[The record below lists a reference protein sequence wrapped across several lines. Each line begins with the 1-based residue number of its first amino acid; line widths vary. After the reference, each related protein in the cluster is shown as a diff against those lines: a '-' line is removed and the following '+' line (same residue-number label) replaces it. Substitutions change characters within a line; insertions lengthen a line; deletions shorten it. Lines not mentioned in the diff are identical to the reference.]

1 MLDHRACSREVSG
14 LLLRAAACRGGWV
27 ERIGTGL
34 MDRIATL
41 CRRLRVPGG
50 ATATLGGAALVGT
63 IGVALVAALPAAA
76 STTIG
81 EPVPW
86 GMGMQPAGGVVKE
99 RIGSLHDMLL
109 VIITLITILVLALL
123 AYAVMRFRAD
133 RNPNP
138 SRTSHNTMLEVAWTV
153 VPVLI
158 LVVIA
163 VPSFRLLYFMD
174 RAKDPDLTVKVTAF
188 QWAWE
193 YEYPDQDGLKFES
206 YMIPTEQLQP
216 GQRRLLDVDNELV
229 VPAGKD
235 VRVLVTS
242 RDVIH
247 SLFVP
252 ALGMQKYGIPGR
264 TLETWFRADRPGV
277 FYGQC
282 NQICGVNHA
291 FMPIV
296 IRAVPEA
303 EFAAWVQE
311 AKKRF
316 ANDNTRPAPRLAA
329 PAGGEWDG
337 AVDGASV
344 VRLAA
349 ESRGNISN
357 Q

>member
-1 MLDHRACSREVSG
+1 MV
-14 LLLRAAACRGGWV
+14 
-27 ERIGTGL
+27 
-34 MDRIATL
+34 RIATL
-41 CRRLRVPGG
+41 CRRVSSWGG
-50 ATATLGGAALVGT
+50 VKTTVSGAALVG
-63 IGVALVAALPAAA
+63 ALGAALLASLPAAA

-99 RIGSLHDMLL
+99 RIGSLHDMVL
-109 VIITLITILVLALL
+109 VIITLITIFVLALL
-123 AYAVMRFRAD
+123 AYVVMRFRAA

-138 SRTSHNTMLEVAWTV
+138 SRTSHNTMLEVVWTV

-158 LVVIA
+158 LVAIA

-174 RAKDPDLTVKVTAF
+174 RAKEPDLTVKVTAF

-206 YMIPTEQLQP
+206 YMVPTDQLQP
-216 GQRRLLDVDNELV
+216 GQRRLLDVDNQLV

-235 VRVLVTS
+235 IRVLVTS

-252 ALGMQKYGIPGR
+252 ALGVQKYGIPGR

-277 FYGQC
+277 YYGQC

-296 IRAVPEA
+296 VRAVPEA
-303 EFAAWVQE
+303 EFTAWVEE

-316 ANDNTRPAPRLAA
+316 GNDNTRPAPRLAA
-329 PAGGEWDG
+329 PAGGEADE
-337 AVDGASV
+337 ATV

-349 ESRGNISN
+349 EGRGNISR

>member
-1 MLDHRACSREVSG
+1 MLV
-14 LLLRAAACRGGWV
+14 
-27 ERIGTGL
+27 
-34 MDRIATL
+34 ATL
-41 CRRLRVPGG
+41 CRRVMSRVSC
-50 ATATLGGAALVGT
+50 AGAAL
-63 IGVALVAALPAAA
+63 ALAAVLVLTVPAAA
-76 STTIG
+76 NTPVF
-81 EPVPW
+81 EPSPW
-86 GMGMQPAGGVVKE
+86 GLGLQAAASPVKE
-99 RIGSLHDMLL
+99 RIESLHNMVL
-109 VIITLITILVLALL
+109 VIITLITIFVLALL
-123 AYAVMRFRAD
+123 AYAVVRFRAD
-133 RNPNP
+133 RNPTP
-138 SRTSHNTMLEVAWTV
+138 SRTSHNTLIEVVWTV

-174 RAKDPDLTVKVTAF
+174 RAQEPDMTVKVTAF

-206 YMIPTEQLQP
+206 YMVPSDQLQP

-235 VRVLVTS
+235 IRVLVTS

-252 ALGMQKYGIPGR
+252 ALGVQKYGIPGR
-264 TLETWFRADRPGV
+264 TLETWFRAEQPGV

-291 FMPIV
+291 YMPIV

-303 EFAAWVQE
+303 EFTAWLAQ
-311 AKKRF
+311 AKQKF
-316 ANDNTRPAPRLAA
+316 ANDNARPAAGAA
-329 PAGGEWDG
+329 TA
-337 AVDGASV
+337 AVADEVAEPV
-344 VRLAA
+344 VLAA
-349 ESRGNISN
+349 ERRGSIS

>member
-1 MLDHRACSREVSG
+1 MAHE
-14 LLLRAAACRGGWV
+14 WV

-34 MDRIATL
+34 MAGFATL
-41 CRRLRVPGG
+41 RRGVMSSGG
-50 ATATLGGAALVGT
+50 RAVSCGIAAAVLAVG
-63 IGVALVAALPAAA
+63 LVAHEPAMA
-76 STTIG
+76 STAIG

-86 GMGMQPAGGVVKE
+86 GLGMQPAGGIVKE
-99 RIGSLHDMLL
+99 RIGSLHDLVL
-109 VIITLITILVLALL
+109 VIITLITLFVLALL
-123 AYAVMRFRAD
+123 AYVVVRFRAD

-138 SRTSHNTMLEVAWTV
+138 SRTSHNTTLEVAWTV
-153 VPVLI
+153 VPILI

-206 YMIPTEQLQP
+206 YMIPVDQLQA

-252 ALGMQKYGIPGR
+252 ALGVQKYGIPGR

-303 EFAAWVQE
+303 EFTAWVQE

-316 ANDNTRPAPRLAA
+316 ANDNARPAQLLAE
-329 PAGGEWDG
+329 PAGGGDG
-337 AVDGASV
+337 AVQ
-344 VRLAA
+344 LA
-349 ESRGNISN
+349 EGRGGHTSR

>member
-1 MLDHRACSREVSG
+1 M
-14 LLLRAAACRGGWV
+14 
-27 ERIGTGL
+27 I
-34 MDRIATL
+34 RIATL
-41 CRRLRVPGG
+41 CRCVGESCRVKG
-50 ATATLGGAALVGT
+50 AAGAALLAGGFGAVLL
-63 IGVALVAALPAAA
+63 ASLPAAA

-99 RIGSLHDMLL
+99 RIGSLHDLLL
-109 VIITLITILVLALL
+109 VIITLITIFVLALL
-123 AYAVMRFRAD
+123 TYVVIRFRAD
-133 RNPNP
+133 RNPTP
-138 SRTSHNTMLEVAWTV
+138 SRTSHNTTLEVVWTV

-158 LVVIA
+158 LVAIA

-206 YMIPTEQLQP
+206 YMIPTDQLQP

-235 VRVLVTS
+235 IRVLVTS

-252 ALGMQKYGIPGR
+252 ALGVQKYGIPGR

-277 FYGQC
+277 YYGQC

-303 EFAAWVQE
+303 EFTAWVAE

-316 ANDNTRPAPRLAA
+316 ANDNTLPPPVLAA
-329 PAGGEWDG
+329 PAGGEAG
-337 AVDGASV
+337 EAAVM
-344 VRLAA
+344 RLAA
-349 ESRGNISN
+349 EARGNMSR

>member
-1 MLDHRACSREVSG
+1 MV
-14 LLLRAAACRGGWV
+14 
-27 ERIGTGL
+27 
-34 MDRIATL
+34 RIATL
-41 CRRLRVPGG
+41 CRRVRASGG
-50 ATATLGGAALVGT
+50 VKATVCAAALLGGLGAALFT
-63 IGVALVAALPAAA
+63 ALPAAA
-76 STTIG
+76 TTTIG

-99 RIGSLHDMLL
+99 RIGSLHDMVLI
-109 VIITLITILVLALL
+109 IITLITIFVLALL
-123 AYAVMRFRAD
+123 AYTVMRFRAE
-133 RNPNP
+133 RNPTP
-138 SRTSHNTMLEVAWTV
+138 SRTSHNTTLEVVWTV

-158 LVVIA
+158 LVMIA

-174 RAKDPDLTVKVTAF
+174 RAKEPDLTVKVTAF

-303 EFAAWVQE
+303 EFTAWVAE

-316 ANDNTRPAPRLAA
+316 ANDNTRPGPRLAA
-329 PAGGEWDG
+329 PASGGSAPAGGEVG
-337 AVDGASV
+337 ETTVM
-344 VRLAA
+344 RLAA
-349 ESRGNISN
+349 EGSGNISR

>member
-1 MLDHRACSREVSG
+1 MV
-14 LLLRAAACRGGWV
+14 
-27 ERIGTGL
+27 
-34 MDRIATL
+34 RIATL
-41 CRRLRVPGG
+41 CRRVSSWGG
-50 ATATLGGAALVGT
+50 VKATVSGAALVAGL
-63 IGVALVAALPAAA
+63 GAALLASVPAAA
-76 STTIG
+76 STAIG

-109 VIITLITILVLALL
+109 VIITLITIFVLALL
-123 AYAVMRFRAD
+123 AYVVVRFRAA

-138 SRTSHNTMLEVAWTV
+138 SRTSHNTMLEVVWTV

-158 LVVIA
+158 LVAIA

-174 RAKDPDLTVKVTAF
+174 RAKEPDLTVKVTAF

-206 YMIPTEQLQP
+206 YMVPTEQLQP
-216 GQRRLLDVDNELV
+216 GQRRLLDVDNQLV

-235 VRVLVTS
+235 IRVLVTS

-252 ALGMQKYGIPGR
+252 ALGVQKYGIPGR

-277 FYGQC
+277 YYGQC

-296 IRAVPEA
+296 VRAVPEA
-303 EFAAWVQE
+303 EFAAWVEE

-329 PAGGEWDG
+329 PAGGEAG
-337 AVDGASV
+337 EVTV
-344 VRLAA
+344 VQLAA
-349 ESRGNISN
+349 EGRGNISR

>member
-1 MLDHRACSREVSG
+1 MV
-14 LLLRAAACRGGWV
+14 
-27 ERIGTGL
+27 
-34 MDRIATL
+34 RIATL
-41 CRRLRVPGG
+41 CGRVRASSGVK
-50 ATATLGGAALVGT
+50 ATVCAAALLGGLGLALFG
-63 IGVALVAALPAAA
+63 ALPAAA
-76 STTIG
+76 TTTIG
-81 EPVPW
+81 GPVPW

-109 VIITLITILVLALL
+109 VIITLITLFVLALL
-123 AYAVMRFRAD
+123 AYAVLRFRAD
-133 RNPNP
+133 RNPTP
-138 SRTSHNTMLEVAWTV
+138 SRTSHNTTLEVVWTV

-158 LVVIA
+158 LVAIA

-174 RAKDPDLTVKVTAF
+174 RAKEPDLTVKVTAF

-235 VRVLVTS
+235 IRVLVTS

-252 ALGMQKYGIPGR
+252 ALGVQKYGIPGR
-264 TLETWFRADRPGV
+264 TLETWFRADRPGL

-303 EFAAWVQE
+303 EFTAWVAE

-329 PAGGEWDG
+329 PAGGEGDGVGDG
-337 AVDGASV
+337 AAVL
-344 VRLAA
+344 RLAA
-349 ESRGNISN
+349 EGRGNISN

>member
-1 MLDHRACSREVSG
+1 MMRVVTDCRRCSGRIWG
-14 LLLRAAACRGGWV
+14 AAAIV
-27 ERIGTGL
+27 GL
-34 MDRIATL
+34 
-41 CRRLRVPGG
+41 G
-50 ATATLGGAALVGT
+50 ALALAAGQ
-63 IGVALVAALPAAA
+63 AAA
-76 STTIG
+76 SATEVG
-81 EPVPW
+81 APVPW
-86 GMGMQPAGGVVKE
+86 GLGMQASASPVKD
-99 RIGSLHDMLL
+99 RIHGLHDMVL
-109 VIITLITILVLALL
+109 VIITLITIFVLALL
-123 AYAVMRFRAD
+123 TYVVMRFRAA

-138 SRTSHNTMLEVAWTV
+138 SSTAHNTTLEVVWTV

-158 LVVIA
+158 LVTIA

-174 RAKDPDLTVKVTAF
+174 RAKEPDMTLKVTAF

-206 YMIPTEQLQP
+206 YMVPDAELRP
-216 GQRRLLDVDNELV
+216 GQRRLLEVDNEVV

-235 VRVLVTS
+235 IRVLVTS

-252 ALGMQKYGIPGR
+252 SLGVQKYGIPGR

-277 FYGQC
+277 YYGQC

-303 EFAAWVQE
+303 EFTAWVAE
-311 AKKRF
+311 AKRKF
-316 ANDNTRPAPRLAA
+316 ANDNAAPRPATVVAHLAA
-329 PAGGEWDG
+329 SDE
-337 AVDGASV
+337 AVEQ

-349 ESRGNISN
+349 DRRDGISR
-357 Q
+357 

>member
-1 MLDHRACSREVSG
+1 MV
-14 LLLRAAACRGGWV
+14 
-27 ERIGTGL
+27 
-34 MDRIATL
+34 RIATL
-41 CRRLRVPGG
+41 CRRVGASCGVKGAAMAAVLVGG
-50 ATATLGGAALVGT
+50 LGAALL
-63 IGVALVAALPAAA
+63 ASLPAAA

-109 VIITLITILVLALL
+109 VIITLITIFVLALL
-123 AYAVMRFRAD
+123 AYVVIRFRAD
-133 RNPNP
+133 RNPTP
-138 SRTSHNTMLEVAWTV
+138 STTSHNTTLEVVWTV

-158 LVVIA
+158 LVAIA

-174 RAKDPDLTVKVTAF
+174 RAKEPDLTVKVTAF

-206 YMIPTEQLQP
+206 YMIPTEQLQA

-252 ALGMQKYGIPGR
+252 ALGVQKYGIPGR
-264 TLETWFRADRPGV
+264 TLETWFRADRPGIY
-277 FYGQC
+277 YGQC

-303 EFAAWVQE
+303 EFTAWVEE

-316 ANDNTRPAPRLAA
+316 ANDNARPAPVLAA
-329 PAGGEWDG
+329 PAPRQAGDEA
-337 AVDGASV
+337 AVL
-344 VRLAA
+344 RLAA
-349 ESRGNISN
+349 EASGNISR

>member
-1 MLDHRACSREVSG
+1 MV
-14 LLLRAAACRGGWV
+14 
-27 ERIGTGL
+27 
-34 MDRIATL
+34 RIATL
-41 CRRLRVPGG
+41 CGRVRASSGVK
-50 ATATLGGAALVGT
+50 ATVCAAALLGGLGLALFG
-63 IGVALVAALPAAA
+63 ALPAAA
-76 STTIG
+76 TTTIG
-81 EPVPW
+81 GPVPW

-109 VIITLITILVLALL
+109 VIITLITLFVLALL
-123 AYAVMRFRAD
+123 AYAVLRFRAE
-133 RNPNP
+133 RNPTP
-138 SRTSHNTMLEVAWTV
+138 SRTSHNTTLEVVWTV

-158 LVVIA
+158 LVAIA

-174 RAKDPDLTVKVTAF
+174 RAKEPDLTVKVTAF

-235 VRVLVTS
+235 IRVLVTS

-252 ALGMQKYGIPGR
+252 ALGVQKYGIPGR
-264 TLETWFRADRPGV
+264 TLETWFRADRPGL

-303 EFAAWVQE
+303 EFTAWVAE

-329 PAGGEWDG
+329 PAGGEGDGVGDG
-337 AVDGASV
+337 AAVL
-344 VRLAA
+344 RLAA
-349 ESRGNISN
+349 EGRGNISN